1 MQATPNHQAAYKFL
15 ARTRQIIPLDPKV
28 TLGVGIFQATIDK
41 VKDFIEKNGQAT
53 ASELRQHLNTSRKV
67 IMPLLERLDR
77 DKVTRREGDFRT
89 LI

>member
-1 MQATPNHQAAYKFL
+1 M
-15 ARTRQIIPLDPKV
+15 
-28 TLGVGIFQATIDK
+28 
-41 VKDFIEKNGQAT
+41 KDFIETNGQAT

>member
-1 MQATPNHQAAYKFL
+1 
-15 ARTRQIIPLDPKV
+15 V
-28 TLGVGIFQATIDK
+28 TLGGQIFQDTLKK
-41 VKDFIEKNGQAT
+41 VSDFIEKNGQAT

-77 DKVTRREGDFRT
+77 DKVTRRDGDFRT

>member
-1 MQATPNHQAAYKFL
+1 
-15 ARTRQIIPLDPKV
+15 
-28 TLGVGIFQATIDK
+28 LGGQIFQATLEQ
-41 VKDFIEKNGQAT
+41 VRNYIEKNGQAT

-89 LI
+89 LV

>member
-1 MQATPNHQAAYKFL
+1 
-15 ARTRQIIPLDPKV
+15 
-28 TLGVGIFQATIDK
+28 VGIFQATLDK